1 LGFGECLGSMPVVLS
16 GDLDPA
22 SQICFVGFLFALT
35 SLLLRSMLGG
45 EERVVVRLNKDC
57 TRLQSFVVESRR
69 LWASSGHHGG
79 EGRRLVA
86 VASLGGEISSCCRFV
101 FLLLLWLAGVAR
113 EERVV
118 TRLPQD
124 LERRQWCCALSEQN
138 LNGSFVVGI
147 QSSCAAAQVLQEL
160 YFDTSSTI
168 GCRPHA
174 KIYGCRAAAPSLP
187 VGVR

>member
-1 LGFGECLGSMPVVLS
+1 VLGIYARSFERRSRS
-16 GDLDPA
+16 WQSDLFRRVP
-22 SQICFVGFLFALT
+22 
-35 SLLLRSMLGG
+35 LRSYFFAPSVDARRG
-45 EERVVVRLNKDC
+45 ERVVVRLNKDC

-79 EGRRLVA
+79 EGRRPVA
-86 VASLGGEISSCCRFV
+86 VASLGGEISSHCRFV
-101 FLLLLWLAGVAR
+101 LLLFLWLAGMAR
-113 EERVV
+113 EERAV

-138 LNGSFVVGI
+138 LNGSFAVDI
-147 QSSCAAAQVLQEL
+147 QSSWAAAPVLQEL

-168 GCRPHA
+168 RCRPRA